1 MSEPIIT
8 FAFNHSG
15 SDIPWTYFGYD
26 GEETNKDGYRAI
38 SPATDHMV
46 FTGGGI
52 LGSLQ
57 TPTTTSG
64 SRDATIRPSTSPYVI
79 PQLFVEQDI
88 MYHCALVGKNTN
100 RYTMAVRIT
109 NTATSDLYLEAFS
122 DNSMSSTDIEI
133 LTGTPNSSNNSFINA
148 IRTTAVEPPSDWSG
162 NSSGAAYLRGTE
174 HRVALNNS
182 ATITDSTVYYN
193 IYIEL
198 PTDASTF
205 HVQPVLA
212 FRYLYT

>member
-1 MSEPIIT
+1 MSEPTIT
-8 FAFNHSG
+8 FGFNHSG
-15 SDIPWTYFGYD
+15 SDVPWTYFGYD

-38 SPATDHMV
+38 SPATDLMV

-52 LGSLQ
+52 LGSLP

-64 SRDATIRPSTSPYVI
+64 SRDQTIRPSVSSYVI

-88 MYHCALVGKNTN
+88 MYFCALTGKNTN

-109 NTATSDLYLEAFS
+109 GTATSDIYLESF
-122 DNSMSSTDIEI
+122 DDSSLSTTDLEI
-133 LTGTPNSSNNSFINA
+133 LTGTPNSGNNSFINA
-148 IRTTAVEPPSDWSG
+148 IRTTAVEPPSDWNG
-162 NSSGAAYLRGTE
+162 SSAGAAYLRGTE

-198 PTDASTF
+198 PTDVSTW
-205 HVQPVLA
+205 HATPIIS

>member
-1 MSEPIIT
+1 MAEPEIV
-8 FAFNHSG
+8 FAFNHAG
-15 SDIPWTYFGYD
+15 SDISWSYQGLQ

-38 SPATDHMV
+38 SPFTDLLV
-46 FTGGGI
+46 WTGGGI
-52 LGSLQ
+52 IGSLP

-109 NTATSDLYLEAFS
+109 GTATSDLYLESFD
-122 DNSMSSTDIEI
+122 DNTMSSTDLEI
-133 LTGTPNSSNNSFINA
+133 LQGTTNNGNNSFINA
-148 IRTTAVEPPSDWSG
+148 IRTTAVEPPSDWNG
-162 NSSGAAYLRGTE
+162 SSAGAAYLRGTE

-198 PTDASTF
+198 PTDVSTW
-205 HVQPVLA
+205 HVQPIIA